1 MASHVT
7 LQADVDGLPVMPLA
21 LYDEALMTV
30 PNLAEFS
37 ASDDGAGVE
46 AEILDPRWDLT
57 IRASGLSYDD
67 YMALKGWAQRVRSLH
82 AGRFLGFDPR
92 TRRPRAYDA
101 AVVPPSPTLSANI
114 PQAPPRLVPLAGLGN
129 GYKLSAG
136 DRLGYVSTTGVR
148 TTHEIVADVTANSGG
163 AATVSVLPRILLAAA
178 SGTAVSLDRP
188 LQLFHMVPGS
198 FEHSLAIH
206 GEIAFRAVSINRVLA
221 AL

>member
-21 LYDEALMTV
+21 LYDEAVMTV

-46 AEILDPRWDLT
+46 AETADPRWDLT
-57 IRASGLSYDD
+57 IRAAGLSYDD
-67 YMALKGWAQRVRSLH
+67 YMVMKGWVQRVRSLH

-101 AVVPPSPTLSANI
+101 SVAPPAPTLSAGI
-114 PQAPPRLVPLAGLGN
+114 PASPPRLVPLAGLGA

-148 TTHEIVADVTANSGG
+148 TTHEIVADATANAGG
-163 AATVSVLPRILLAAA
+163 AVTVSVLPRILLAAA

-198 FEHSLAIH
+198 FEHALAIT
-206 GEIAFRAVSINRVLA
+206 GEIAFRAISINRVLSE
-221 AL
+221 L